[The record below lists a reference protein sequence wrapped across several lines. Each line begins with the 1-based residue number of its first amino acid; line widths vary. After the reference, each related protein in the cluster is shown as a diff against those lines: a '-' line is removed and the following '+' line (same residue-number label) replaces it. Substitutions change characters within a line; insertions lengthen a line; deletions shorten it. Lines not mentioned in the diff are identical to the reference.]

1 MSMKEQRSAVL
12 SGSVGPGGPG
22 GLLGSHQKYW
32 VAAVSCSKTR
42 SAQVVLVFPRQTG
55 MGLVSIFS
63 RIGGILTPLILLL
76 SDYYAALP
84 MLLFG
89 IIPIVVGVLGI
100 LLPETRGQSL
110 KDTIQDL
117 DQQQPPGQK
126 GCLF

>member
-63 RIGGILTPLILLL
+63 RIGGILTPLVLLL
-76 SDYYAALP
+76 GDYYVALP
-84 MLLFG
+84 MLIFG
-89 IIPIVVGVLGI
+89 IIPIVAGMLCVLM
-100 LLPETRGQSL
+100 PETCGQSL
-110 KDTIQDL
+110 KDSIWDL
-117 DQQQPPGQK
+117 DQQPHPG
-126 GCLF
+126 